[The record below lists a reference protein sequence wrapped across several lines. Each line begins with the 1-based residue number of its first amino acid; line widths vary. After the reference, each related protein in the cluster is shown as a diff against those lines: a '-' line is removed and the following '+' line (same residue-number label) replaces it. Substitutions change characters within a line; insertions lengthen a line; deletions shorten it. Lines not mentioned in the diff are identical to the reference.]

1 LQQVWEK
8 PMRNS
13 DPFNLGRFLVAQSRF
28 YAKAMRELQAGRKH
42 GHWMWFIF
50 PQLRGLGRSESSRF
64 YGLASLKEAETY
76 LGHPI
81 LGPRLQEITEV
92 VTGLKK
98 RKLEDIFAH
107 PDERQFHSCMTLFA
121 IAGDDTRVFDN
132 ALIKYFK
139 SELDPDTRD
148 LLRTPN
154 KSKRVPKNPTLTDGP
169 AGRELDRKS

>member
-1 LQQVWEK
+1 
-8 PMRNS
+8 MRNP
-13 DPFNLGRFLVAQSRF
+13 DPFNLSRFLVAQSRF
-28 YAKAMRELQAGRKH
+28 YSKAMRELRAGRKE

-50 PQLRGLGRSESSRF
+50 PQLRELGRSESSRF

-81 LGPRLQEITEV
+81 LGARLREITDV

-107 PDERQFHSCMTLFA
+107 PDDRQFHSCMTLFA

-148 LLRTPN
+148 LLRAAN
-154 KSKRVPKNPTLTDGP
+154 RGKSVAKTRIPTHGP
-169 AGRELDRKS
+169 AG